1 MIKNIIFDFDGV
13 IVDSEVLASKAFA
26 KYFSKFD
33 RSIKEE
39 QFYKYAGKKTVEV
52 IDLLSAKYKIEN
64 KETFTNEIFDIV
76 AEVYSRDLKLVDGA
90 KDYISKS
97 NRDHFIGSN
106 SNKDRIMD
114 GLKLVD
120 LDKIFL
126 SDHVYSFDMVERPK
140 PDPDIYLKVLNDN
153 SLNIQ
158 ETIIIEDSGVGV
170 KAASSAG
177 VRVFGLTAG
186 KHWHSNRDKNELF
199 DNGALNVFS
208 DYISLGQ
215 AIEEL

>member
-13 IVDSEVLASKAFA
+13 IVDSEVLASKAFS

-33 RSIKEE
+33 KSIKEE
-39 QFYKYAGKKTVEV
+39 QFYQYAGKKTVEV
-52 IDLLSAKYKIEN
+52 IDLLSDKYNIED
-64 KETFTNEIFDIV
+64 KEKFTNEIFNIV
-76 AEVYSRDLKLVDGA
+76 AEVYSRDLKLVDGV

-106 SNKDRIMD
+106 SNKDRILD
-114 GLKLVD
+114 GLKIVG

-126 SDHVYSFDMVERPK
+126 SYQVYSFDMVERPK

-153 SLNIQ
+153 SLNIE

-170 KAASSAG
+170 KAATSAG

-208 DYISLGQ
+208 NYESLGK
-215 AIEEL
+215 AIGEL

>member
-13 IVDSEVLASKAFA
+13 IVDSEVLASKAFS

-33 RSIKEE
+33 KSIKEE

-64 KETFTNEIFDIV
+64 KEKFTNEIFDIV
-76 AEVYSRDLKLVDGA
+76 SEVYSKDLKLVDGA

-97 NRDHFIGSN
+97 NRSHFIGSN
-106 SNKDRIMD
+106 SNKDRILD

-120 LDKIFL
+120 LDEFFL
-126 SDHVYSFDMVERPK
+126 SDQVYSFDMVKRPK
-140 PDPDIYLKVLNDN
+140 PDPDIYLKVVNDN
-153 SLNIQ
+153 SLNIE
-158 ETIIIEDSGVGV
+158 ETVIIEDSGVGV
-170 KAASSAG
+170 KAATAAK
-177 VRVFGLTAG
+177 VKVFGLTAG
-186 KHWHSNRDKNELF
+186 KHWHSNREKNELF

-208 DYISLGQ
+208 DYESLGK

>member
-1 MIKNIIFDFDGV
+1 MIKSIIFDFDGV
-13 IVDSEVLASKAFA
+13 IVDSEVLASKAFS

-33 RSIKEE
+33 QSIKEE

-126 SDHVYSFDMVERPK
+126 SDYVYSFDMVERPK

-208 DYISLGQ
+208 DYISLGN

>member
-64 KETFTNEIFDIV
+64 KENFTNEIFDIV

-106 SNKDRIMD
+106 SNKDRIME

-126 SDHVYSFDMVERPK
+126 SDQVYSFDMVKRPK
-140 PDPDIYLKVLNDN
+140 PDPDIYLKVVNDN
-153 SLNIQ
+153 SLNIE

-170 KAASSAG
+170 KAATAAG

-208 DYISLGQ
+208 DYESLGK

>member
-114 GLKLVD
+114 GLKLVE

-186 KHWHSNRDKNELF
+186 KHWHSNRDINELF

-208 DYISLGQ
+208 DYISLGN

>member
-52 IDLLSAKYKIEN
+52 IDLLSTKYKIEN
-64 KETFTNEIFDIV
+64 KENFTNEIFDIV

-208 DYISLGQ
+208 DYISLGN

>member
-140 PDPDIYLKVLNDN
+140 PDPEIYLKVLNDN

-208 DYISLGQ
+208 DYISLGK

>member
-13 IVDSEVLASKAFA
+13 VVDSEVLASKAFS

-33 RSIKEE
+33 KSIKEE

-52 IDLLSAKYKIEN
+52 IDLLSSKYNIKN
-64 KETFTNEIFDIV
+64 KEKFTNEIFDIV
-76 AEVYSRDLKLVDGA
+76 SEVYSKDLKLVDGA

-97 NRDHFIGSN
+97 ERNHFIGSN
-106 SNKDRIMD
+106 SNKDRILD

-120 LDKIFL
+120 LDEFFL
-126 SDHVYSFDMVERPK
+126 SDQVYSFDMVKRPK
-140 PDPDIYLKVLNDN
+140 PDPDIYLKVVNDN
-153 SLNIQ
+153 SLNIE
-158 ETIIIEDSGVGV
+158 ETVIIEDSGVGV
-170 KAASSAG
+170 KAATAAG

-186 KHWHSNRDKNELF
+186 KHWHSSRDKNELF
-199 DNGALNVFS
+199 DNGAFNVFS
-208 DYISLGQ
+208 DYESLGR

>member
-13 IVDSEVLASKAFA
+13 IVDSEVLASKAFS

-33 RSIKEE
+33 QSIKED
-39 QFYKYAGKKTVEV
+39 QFYIYAGKKTVEV

-64 KETFTNEIFDIV
+64 KEKFTNEIFDIV
-76 AEVYSRDLKLVDGA
+76 LEVYSKDLKLVDGA

-97 NRDHFIGSN
+97 DRNHFIGSN
-106 SNKDRIMD
+106 SNKDRILD
-114 GLKLVD
+114 GLKLVG
-120 LDKIFL
+120 LDKLFL
-126 SDHVYSFDMVERPK
+126 SDQVYSFDMVKRPK

-153 SLNIQ
+153 SLIR
-158 ETIIIEDSGVGV
+158 EESVIIEDSGVGV
-170 KAASSAG
+170 KAATAAG

-186 KHWHSNRDKNELF
+186 KHWHSDRDTNELF

-208 DYISLGQ
+208 DYESLGK

>member
-39 QFYKYAGKKTVEV
+39 QFYEYAGKKTVEV

-64 KETFTNEIFDIV
+64 KENFTNEIFDIV

-208 DYISLGQ
+208 DYISLGN

>member
-64 KETFTNEIFDIV
+64 KEIFTNEIFDIV

-170 KAASSAG
+170 KAASLAG

-208 DYISLGQ
+208 DYISLGK

>member
-13 IVDSEVLASKAFA
+13 IVDSEVLASNAFA

-33 RSIKEE
+33 KSIKEE

-52 IDLLSAKYKIEN
+52 IDLLSAKYKIDN
-64 KETFTNEIFDIV
+64 KEKFTNEIFDIV

-90 KDYISKS
+90 KDYISRS
-97 NRDHFIGSN
+97 NRNHFIGSN

-114 GLKLVD
+114 GLKLVG
-120 LDKIFL
+120 LDKLFL
-126 SDHVYSFDMVERPK
+126 SDNVYSFDMVKRPK

-153 SLNIQ
+153 SLNIE

-170 KAASSAG
+170 KAATSAG

-208 DYISLGQ
+208 DYTSLSK

>member
-186 KHWHSNRDKNELF
+186 KHWYSNRDKNELF

-208 DYISLGQ
+208 DYISLGN

>member
-186 KHWHSNRDKNELF
+186 KHWHSNRDINELF

-208 DYISLGQ
+208 DYISLGN

>member
-1 MIKNIIFDFDGV
+1 MIENIIFDFDGV

-39 QFYKYAGKKTVEV
+39 HFYKYAGKKTVEV
-52 IDLLSAKYKIEN
+52 IDLLSVKYKIEN
-64 KETFTNEIFDIV
+64 KENFTNEIFDIV

-208 DYISLGQ
+208 DYISLGN

>member
-13 IVDSEVLASKAFA
+13 IVDSEVLVSKAFS
-26 KYFSKFD
+26 KYFKKLGHSF
-33 RSIKEE
+33 KEE
-39 QFYKYAGKKTVEV
+39 QFYKYAGNKTVEV
-52 IDLLSAKYKIEN
+52 INLLSAKYNIEN
-64 KETFTNEIFDIV
+64 KKKFTNEIYEIV
-76 AEVYSRDLKLVDGA
+76 SEVYLKDLKLVEGA

-97 NRDHFIGSN
+97 DRNHYIGSN
-106 SNKDRIMD
+106 SNKDRILD
-114 GLKLVD
+114 GLKIVG
-120 LDKIFL
+120 LDKTFL
-126 SDHVYSFDMVERPK
+126 SDQVYSFDMVKRPK

-153 SLNIQ
+153 SLDRE
-158 ETIIIEDSGVGV
+158 ETVIIEDSGVGV
-170 KAASSAG
+170 KAATAAG

-208 DYISLGQ
+208 DYESLGK

>member
-13 IVDSEVLASKAFA
+13 VVDSEVLASQAFS

-33 RSIKEE
+33 KSIKEE

-64 KETFTNEIFDIV
+64 KEKFTNEIFDIV
-76 AEVYSRDLKLVDGA
+76 SEVYSKDLKLVNGA
-90 KDYISKS
+90 KDYIIKS
-97 NRDHFIGSN
+97 ERNHFIGSN
-106 SNKDRIMD
+106 SNKDRILD

-120 LDKIFL
+120 LDEFFL
-126 SDHVYSFDMVERPK
+126 SDQVYSFDMVKRPK
-140 PDPDIYLKVLNDN
+140 PDPDIYLKVVNDN
-153 SLNIQ
+153 SLNIE
-158 ETIIIEDSGVGV
+158 ETVIIEDSGVGV
-170 KAASSAG
+170 KAATAAG

-186 KHWHSNRDKNELF
+186 KHWHSNRDTNELF

-208 DYISLGQ
+208 DYESLGR

>member
-13 IVDSEVLASKAFA
+13 VVDSEVLASKAFSE
-26 KYFSKFD
+26 YFSKFD
-33 RSIKEE
+33 KSIKEE

-52 IDLLSAKYKIEN
+52 IDLLSSKYKIEN
-64 KETFTNEIFDIV
+64 KEKFTNEIFDIV
-76 AEVYSRDLKLVDGA
+76 SEVYSKDLKLVNGA
-90 KDYISKS
+90 KDFISKS
-97 NRDHFIGSN
+97 ERNHFIGSN
-106 SNKDRIMD
+106 SNKDRILD

-120 LDKIFL
+120 LDEFFL
-126 SDHVYSFDMVERPK
+126 SDQVYSFDMVKRPK
-140 PDPDIYLKVLNDN
+140 PDPDIYLKVVNDN
-153 SLNIQ
+153 SLNIE

-170 KAASSAG
+170 KAATAAG

-208 DYISLGQ
+208 DYESLGK